1 MPTPINK
8 SKQPTSV
15 RYEVWVN
22 GKSTGQFLVSAN
34 DRFNSLANDTE
45 AGEFDKVELALSD
58 LLIADDHTLRIG
70 DSTVKFLPREGK
82 IECTIAEHERH
93 YKVVIVRNLEKS
105 HQLSDETWKNI
116 HSAISQSKVRFL
128 LNGTP
133 IQQGESLPASKALVK
148 SISIEGEV
156 GEGITLSVSSV
167 TYAPGKRMIISYTA
181 NRSVPFYNPDAA
193 LQGTPIFAPKT
204 ADEQSP
210 SKASSKKQKFTT
222 IITACIVGLTCLIAG
237 WITQSI
243 VSNERMDIL
252 NAKIDVLKS
261 EKFSLQDTI
270 ATLKEQNSKLSVK
283 SKSKKSEDSQ
293 PNSALLVEIESRP
306 DFQEFM
312 ALVNDRDLAA
322 CQEHAIF
329 KLLKREPNLRIYT
342 YKIEAF
348 CRPERLERFESKD
361 KVLSSE
367 QKELIKRWRR
377 QADAKNLEDVRHQ
390 VDKLDKDLRR
400 LK

>member
-8 SKQPTSV
+8 PKQPTSV

-45 AGEFDKVELALSD
+45 AGEFDKVEFALSD

-70 DSTVKFLPREGK
+70 DSTVMFLPREGK
-82 IECTIAEHERH
+82 IECTIAQHERH

-128 LNGTP
+128 LNGVP

-148 SISIEGEV
+148 SISVEGEV
-156 GEGITLSVSSV
+156 GEGITLSVSSM

-181 NRSVPFYNPDAA
+181 NRSVPFYNPDAG

-252 NAKIDVLKS
+252 NAKIDALKS

-270 ATLKEQNSKLSVK
+270 ATLKERNSKLSVK
-283 SKSKKSEDSQ
+283 SKNKKSEDSQ

-312 ALVNDRDLAA
+312 G
-322 CQEHAIF
+322 
-329 KLLKREPNLRIYT
+329 
-342 YKIEAF
+342 
-348 CRPERLERFESKD
+348 
-361 KVLSSE
+361 
-367 QKELIKRWRR
+367 W
-377 QADAKNLEDVRHQ
+377 
-390 VDKLDKDLRR
+390 
-400 LK
+400 